1 MGVVTTTSLAPAV
14 PRGELQEISVAVLST
29 TGASTPLMVTVTLPS
44 RLVPVIVIAVEPA
57 IGPLEGEI
65 DVMVGTKFEYV
76 NPPTLVAVPPA
87 VVTTTDTTLA
97 LAAGVTA
104 VMEVADTTVKL
115 VAGTEPNNTLVAPD
129 KFVPVIVI
137 VVAPAV
143 GPVNGLTDVME
154 GTAK

>member
-1 MGVVTTTSLAPAV
+1 
-14 PRGELQEISVAVLST
+14 
-29 TGASTPLMVTVTLPS
+29 MVTVTMPS

-65 DVMVGTKFEYV
+65 DVMVGTKFVYV
-76 NPPTLVAVPPA
+76 KPLALVAVPPA

-137 VVAPAV
+137 VVPPAV

>member
-1 MGVVTTTSLAPAV
+1 M
-14 PRGELQEISVAVLST
+14 
-29 TGASTPLMVTVTLPS
+29 
-44 RLVPVIVIAVEPA
+44 
-57 IGPLEGEI
+57 
-65 DVMVGTKFEYV
+65 

-87 VVTTTDTTLA
+87 VVTTTGTTLA
-97 LAAGVTA
+97 LAAGETA

-115 VAGTEPNNTLVAPD
+115 VAGTDPNNTLVAPD

>member
-1 MGVVTTTSLAPAV
+1 
-14 PRGELQEISVAVLST
+14 
-29 TGASTPLMVTVTLPS
+29 MVTVTLPS
-44 RLVPVIVIAVEPA
+44 KLVPVMMISVPPT
-57 IGPLEGEI
+57 IGPTVGEMV
-65 DVMVGTKFEYV
+65 VMVGTKFEYV

-115 VAGTEPNNTLVAPD
+115 VAAMPPMVTLVAPD
-129 KFVPVIVI
+129 KVVPVIVI
-137 VVAPAV
+137 GVAPAV

>member
-1 MGVVTTTSLAPAV
+1 MP
-14 PRGELQEISVAVLST
+14 P
-29 TGASTPLMVTVTLPS
+29 MVTVTLPS
-44 RLVPVIVIAVEPA
+44 KLVPVMMISVPPT
-57 IGPLEGEI
+57 IGPTVGEMV
-65 DVMVGTKFEYV
+65 VMVGTKFEYV
-76 NPPTLVAVPPA
+76 NPLALVAVPPA

-129 KFVPVIVI
+129 KFVPVMVI
-137 VVAPAV
+137 VVPPAV
-143 GPVNGLTDVME
+143 GPVNGLTDVMA

>member
-1 MGVVTTTSLAPAV
+1 M
-14 PRGELQEISVAVLST
+14 
-29 TGASTPLMVTVTLPS
+29 
-44 RLVPVIVIAVEPA
+44 
-57 IGPLEGEI
+57 
-65 DVMVGTKFEYV
+65 

-87 VVTTTDTTLA
+87 VITTTGTTLA

-115 VAGTEPNNTLVAPD
+115 VAAMPPMVTLVAPD